1 MEKNVLRGR
10 EERAEKLRSQ
20 LNANMWY
27 VTVASV
33 IVAVLMALFVFAH

>member
-1 MEKNVLRGR
+1 MSCGDVKSGQKSSRVR
-10 EERAEKLRSQ
+10 